1 MERSLSGRG
10 LQVPERA
17 HGPLAV
23 LGLVV
28 LVGALFPDAWLRDGV
43 FFQRDILT
51 YWYPHI
57 EVFVRVIA
65 EGTWP
70 LWNPLVTF
78 GAPLLADPNLQ
89 LAYPPTWLNLVLLPT
104 TYFKIFVGLH
114 CVGAGLGAWMLARR
128 IGLAPLSSFLAAS
141 AWTASGP
148 LLSSVSLFHHFAS
161 AAWIPWVL
169 WALAEALH
177 RRTPGSA
184 LLLGAVAA
192 GQLLAGSADVAFMT
206 ALLAGGAA
214 AAWVLLGP
222 ERRAPLE
229 AGLEAPARERLR
241 TAGWLIPLAVG
252 FAVLL
257 AAVQWWP
264 TLAHVATGSRLDSD
278 PRSNMYWSLHPASMA
293 DLLVPRLVA
302 DWPVGEAAR
311 QALFEGRE
319 PLLASLYL
327 GVPCFALVALAL
339 LGARRRAAWLVAAG
353 LVFFVLA
360 ALGRHAPLLPSLL
373 ELPVFG
379 LFRYPLKYLLPAAL
393 LWAVLSGLG
402 LETFTRA
409 GSRSRGVL
417 IVSLGMGALAV
428 GALGLAGWLGRHPTE
443 LVPVLDPGADGHAAA
458 AVASGKLWTVSAL
471 ALGSGLL
478 LLLRWRREEPR
489 SWHTLALV
497 ALSVGTLAAAG
508 RPVNALAPP
517 ELLRYRPAVVDAMEK
532 TDAPPRVHAV
542 SYPLDWLRRQR
553 ERSSES
559 ARPDLQ
565 AALGTL
571 QRLRPPTGARWGVAG
586 SYDGSFTGLAPPAL
600 SLLSVAAQQGR
611 ESPLLV
617 RLLRLGSVDYVV
629 ALEDLPLPGLTEVG
643 RFDSVYAEPV
653 RLLRV
658 DRPLPRA
665 YVVDR
670 VRSAPGPE
678 ALGELMAP
686 GFDPERDV
694 VLVEPDSPHRP
705 ALDFRG
711 TVRLVRR
718 RADRI
723 ELEVT
728 ASAPGYVVV
737 TQAWDPGWRA
747 SVDGNLAELLN
758 ANLLFCGV
766 RIPAGP
772 HRVQLLYRPPSA
784 AWGAAAT
791 VLAIV
796 LGLGWWGSA
805 RRRRAASG

>member
-1 MERSLSGRG
+1 MRQRPL
-10 LQVPERA
+10 VPERA

-23 LGLVV
+23 LGLVA
-28 LVGALFPDAWLRDGV
+28 LVGALFPDAWFRGGV
-43 FFQRDILT
+43 FFQRDILS

-57 EVFVRVIA
+57 EVFVRVLA
-65 EGTWP
+65 QGTWP

-89 LAYPPTWLNLVLLPT
+89 LAYPPTWLNLVLLPA
-104 TYFKIFVGLH
+104 TYFKLFVGLH

-169 WALAEALH
+169 WALAGVLS
-177 RRTPGSA
+177 RRTTGSA
-184 LLLGAVAA
+184 LLLGAVGA
-192 GQLLAGSADVAFMT
+192 GQLLAGSADIAFMT
-206 ALLAGGAA
+206 ALLAGGAI
-214 AAWVLLGP
+214 AAWVGLGP
-222 ERRAPLE
+222 EKTSPLE
-229 AGLEAPARERLR
+229 TPVPQRLR
-241 TAGWLIPLAVG
+241 TVGRLVPLAVG
-252 FAVLL
+252 FAALL

-264 TLAHVATGSRLDSD
+264 TLAHVATGSRLESD

-302 DWPVGEAAR
+302 DLPVGEAAR

-319 PLLASLYL
+319 PLLVSLYL

-353 LVFFVLA
+353 LAFFVVV

-402 LETFTRA
+402 LEEFTRA
-409 GSRSRGVL
+409 RHGRRSRGGLVVGVL
-417 IVSLGMGALAV
+417 MGALSV
-428 GALGLAGWLGRHPTE
+428 GTVGLAAWLGRHPSE
-443 LVPVLDPGADGHAAA
+443 LARVLDPGADGPA
-458 AVASGKLWTVSAL
+458 AVAAAGGKLWTAGLLAL
-471 ALGSGLL
+471 ATSAL

-489 SWHTLALV
+489 SWQTVGLV
-497 ALSVGTLAAAG
+497 VLSVGTLAAAG

-517 ELLRYRPAVVDAMEK
+517 DLLRYRPAAVDAIET
-532 TDAPPRVHAV
+532 TDGAPRVLAV
-542 SYPLDWLRRQR
+542 SYPLGWLRGQR
-553 ERSSES
+553 ERSSEGG
-559 ARPDLQ
+559 RPDLQ

-571 QRLRPPTGARWGVAG
+571 QRLRPPTAARWGLAG

-600 SLLSVAAQQGR
+600 SLLSVAAQRAR
-611 ESPLLV
+611 ESPLFV
-617 RLLRLGSVDYVV
+617 RLLRMGSVDYVV
-629 ALEDLPLPGLTEVG
+629 ALQDLPLSGLTEVG
-643 RFDSVYAEPV
+643 RFDSVYAEPI

-670 VRSAPGPE
+670 VRSASGAQ
-678 ALGELMAP
+678 ALGELLGP

-694 VLVEPDSPHRP
+694 VLPEPEPAHRP
-705 ALDFRG
+705 AADFEG
-711 TVRLVRR
+711 TVELAPR
-718 RADRI
+718 RADRV
-723 ELEVT
+723 ELET
-728 ASAPGYVVV
+728 LTRSPGYVVV
-737 TQAWDPGWRA
+737 TEAWDPGWQA
-747 SVDGNLAELLN
+747 SVDGKPADLLN
-758 ANLLFCGV
+758 ANLLFCAV
-766 RIPAGP
+766 RVPAGR
-772 HRVQLLYRPPSA
+772 HRVELVYRPPSA
-784 AWGAAAT
+784 GWGAAAT
-791 VLAIV
+791 ALALVLA
-796 LGLGWWGSA
+796 LGWWA
-805 RRRRAASG
+805 VERRRRS